1 MGHDLIRS
9 LTAAEREQLRGR
21 LWQMLVRQAALYT
34 DSTSLP
40 EETARALWA
49 SIRFSLELYLEE
61 TGPTSLLAGEPDAL
75 LREAERTVRRKVA
88 RTRLLYL
95 RACRCQFQEES
106 LSLSE
111 TLAGIGGFFRAYDPK
126 YFAAEIP
133 CDIDYQLARP
143 VPEDL
148 GGISYIHTYLTRLLT
163 EDTVLRRLHPEA
175 VRRLL
180 GAVCP
185 VHRELLVNLYEPA
198 AAAAI
203 GVTLTE
209 GDLFTLDI
217 TPAGQARLGD
227 LLGPLSTNARLRLLL
242 QAGERLARRLEVGPA
257 AAEYLRQSARDLLPR
272 VEAVLDSGG
281 DWQGLFPVLA

>member
-95 RACRCQFQEES
+95 RACRCYFQEES

-111 TLAGIGGFFRAYDPK
+111 TLAGIGVFFQAYDPK

-133 CDIDYQLARP
+133 CDIDYQLACP
-143 VPEDL
+143 VPESL
-148 GGISYIHTYLTRLLT
+148 EGISYIHAYLTRLLT

-180 GAVCP
+180 EAVCP
-185 VHRELLVNLYEPA
+185 AHRELLVNLYEPA

-227 LLGPLSTNARLRLLL
+227 LLGPLSTNAWLRLLL

-281 DWQGLFPVLA
+281 DWQGLFPAMA